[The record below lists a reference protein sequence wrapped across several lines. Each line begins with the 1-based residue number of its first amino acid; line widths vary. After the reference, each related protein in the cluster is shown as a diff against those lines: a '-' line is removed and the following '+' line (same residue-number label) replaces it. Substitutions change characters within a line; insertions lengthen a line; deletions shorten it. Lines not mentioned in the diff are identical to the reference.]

1 MALRLALLERQWALA
16 PRTAGGNGMARIG
29 RLAPV
34 TGVLALTYFATRWIA
49 RCAAPRGVSPG
60 TGGGGGLELLCLL
73 SLGRDERL
81 ALVRLG
87 ERCLLLG
94 VAAGRI
100 ELLCELTA
108 EESAAWLAG
117 QKDGPT
123 TPPSF
128 LEAVKRELSKRK

>member
-1 MALRLALLERQWALA
+1 MALRLDLLERQCALA
-16 PRTAGGNGMARIG
+16 ARSAGGNMMALIGM
-29 RLAPV
+29 LV
-34 TGVLALTYFATRWIA
+34 TVAGVLVLTYFATRWIA
-49 RCAAPRGVSPG
+49 RRGAPRGMLPG

-108 EESAAWLAG
+108 EESAAWVAG
-117 QKDGPT
+117 QASGT
-123 TPPSF
+123 TPPPSF
-128 LEAVKRELSKRK
+128 WEAVKRDLSKRK

>member
-16 PRTAGGNGMARIG
+16 ARPAGGNVMALIGM
-29 RLAPV
+29 LATV
-34 TGVLALTYFATRWIA
+34 AGVLALTYFATRWIA
-49 RCAAPRGVSPG
+49 RRGAPRGVSPG
-60 TGGGGGLELLCLL
+60 TGGGGGLELLYLL

-94 VAAGRI
+94 VTAGRI
-100 ELLCELTA
+100 ELLRELTE

-117 QKDGPT
+117 QNSGAIP
-123 TPPSF
+123 PPSF
-128 LEAVKRELSKRK
+128 WEAVKRDLSKRK